1 MSPARN
7 PLAYHSDYFG
17 ACAVEAN
24 GAPRPFLRC
33 RAADETPGVKR
44 RAGGGVSRARGLDS
58 TGQAQKKR
66 SRPGNCA
73 RRRRLLKALKAT
85 PAPAFYL
92 LVSYRTLAL
101 VGPARRRGVFR
112 SILRQPKRRV
122 YAASGAG
129 EAEEHAIFAWPSFV
143 RVRCLQYDA
152 RGSSVRSCGETAAE
166 ARVARTNPVAGRVQ
180 TDSSQQRP
188 AQSS

>member
-1 MSPARN
+1 MRAVARLSPARN

-17 ACAVEAN
+17 ACAVGAN

-92 LVSYRTLAL
+92 LVSYRPLAF

-112 SILRQPKRRV
+112 AILRQPQRRM
-122 YAASGAG
+122 YAVSGAG
-129 EAEEHAIFAWPSFV
+129 EAEEHAIFAGRLLSACGACSTTHAVHRCV
-143 RVRCLQYDA
+143 RAVKLQPK
-152 RGSSVRSCGETAAE
+152 RGWRELT
-166 ARVARTNPVAGRVQ
+166 R
-180 TDSSQQRP
+180 
-188 AQSS
+188 